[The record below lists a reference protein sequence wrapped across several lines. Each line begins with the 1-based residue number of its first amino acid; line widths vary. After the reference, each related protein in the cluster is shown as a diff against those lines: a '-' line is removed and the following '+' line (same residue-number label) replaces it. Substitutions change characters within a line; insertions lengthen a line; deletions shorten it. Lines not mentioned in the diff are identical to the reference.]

1 VEDLKIWQFSN
12 LKIWQF
18 EDLKMMDAL
27 IDSVKF
33 ELFNFQIFKSTNFQ
47 IKSMNI
53 ELEIF
58 SPVHQIKDKLFD
70 EQDLK
75 VFIKRDDLIHPI
87 ISGNKW
93 RKLKYLLKQAQA
105 ENKSHLVTFGGAYSN
120 HLLATAAAAAK
131 FGFKSTGIVRG
142 EAVNNDTLF
151 LCRLHGMNLLFTDRE
166 SYRDKPA
173 LFSKHFAEDEQAF
186 FIDEGGASA
195 EGAKGCSELI
205 DELTETYDHIFCACG
220 TGTTA
225 AGIING
231 IEKRQ
236 LSIQFHAVPVFKNG
250 DFIKDEISRFL
261 TIPENYHLHTGYH
274 FGGYGKADNTLIDF
288 VKQFVAATGIL
299 IEPVY
304 TGKMLYAIYD
314 LAAKNYFAPGSRILA
329 IHSGGIWGLLGMKD
343 RF

>member
-1 VEDLKIWQFSN
+1 MDIDLEFY
-12 LKIWQF
+12 
-18 EDLKMMDAL
+18 
-27 IDSVKF
+27 
-33 ELFNFQIFKSTNFQ
+33 
-47 IKSMNI
+47 
-53 ELEIF
+53 
-58 SPVHQIKDKLFD
+58 SPVHQIENKLF
-70 EQDLK
+70 EEKGLQ

-105 ENKSHLVTFGGAYSN
+105 ENKTHLVTFGGAFSN

-131 FGFKSTGIVRG
+131 FGFKATGIVRG
-142 EAVNNDTLF
+142 EPVDNDTLF
-151 LCRLHGMNLLFTDRE
+151 LCHLHEMDLLFTDRE

-173 LFSKHFAEDEQAF
+173 LFKKHFGETPEAF

-205 DELTETYDHIFCACG
+205 DELADTYDHIFCACG

-231 IEKRQ
+231 IHSHGLPTR
-236 LSIQFHAVPVFKNG
+236 FHAVPVFKNG
-250 DFIKDEISRFL
+250 AFIKDEIDKFL
-261 TIPENYHLHTGYH
+261 TNPVNYELHTSYH
-274 FGGYGKADNTLIDF
+274 FGGYGKTEERLIEF
-288 VKQFVAATGIL
+288 IKQFVASTGIL

-304 TGKMLYAIYD
+304 TGKMLFAVYD
-314 LAAKNYFAPGSRILA
+314 LAAKDYFKPGSNILA

-343 RF
+343 KFNF